1 MNNTYTVYELHKDRK
16 TYERYSSNDKFE
28 CLVYVDQHKYDY
40 SITRSGSRLIVID
53 ENENVIYTD
62 GRE

>member
-1 MNNTYTVYELHKDRK
+1 MNKTYTVYELHKDEK
-16 TYERYSSNDKFE
+16 TYERFSSNDKFE
-28 CLVYVDQHKYDY
+28 CSVYVDHHKYDN

-62 GRE
+62 ERE